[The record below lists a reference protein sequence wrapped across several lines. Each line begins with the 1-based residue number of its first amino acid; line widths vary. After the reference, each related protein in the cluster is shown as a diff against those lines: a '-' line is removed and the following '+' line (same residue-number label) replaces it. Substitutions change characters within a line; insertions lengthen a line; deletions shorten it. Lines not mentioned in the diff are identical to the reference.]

1 MRVVGLMIVVYLHL
15 RNNHLPKMNNFPV
28 KIPSVSNVPQKK
40 MEYSAHDMS
49 GRGAF
54 SQPDDCPN

>member
-1 MRVVGLMIVVYLHL
+1 LVDLIIVVYLHL
-15 RNNHLPKMNNFPV
+15 FPKMKNFPV
-28 KIPSVSNVPQKK
+28 KIPSVSNVLQKK